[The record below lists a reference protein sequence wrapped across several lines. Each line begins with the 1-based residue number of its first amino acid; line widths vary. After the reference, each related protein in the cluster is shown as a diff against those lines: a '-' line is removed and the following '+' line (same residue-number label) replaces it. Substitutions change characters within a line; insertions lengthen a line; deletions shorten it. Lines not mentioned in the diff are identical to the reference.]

1 MNRLIYLGDEASA
14 AGFRLAG
21 VDARAVTPGQEA
33 AEFAQACSE
42 ASVLL
47 LGEHCAAR
55 LPTKMLDAALAAA
68 QPLLLVLDDRDL
80 AEPIRRLLGVMA

>member
-33 AEFAQACSE
+33 AEFLQACSE

-47 LGEHCAAR
+47 LGERCAAR
-55 LPTKMLDAALAAA
+55 LPTKTLNAALAAT